1 MCELISLESASSLN
15 APESCQPTLIS
26 LCSKLQNSPSLGV
39 GLIILQGHRC
49 ATAACVPFLL
59 CSCFQ
64 EDFLKGL
71 AAQSFWV
78 ITSVSPFHTYYLAY
92 FFSLALPPPLP
103 YLQACFWFFLTPE
116 PGWSC
121 SVFQWLYLLPALG
134 TNLPWLWLWKW
145 PFPSPVYSTDRSLR
159 LASVAPSES
168 WTDTPLVFRMLTR
181 QAGTPTKQLH
191 HPRVFN
197 STPAFQIANPPADL
211 YLDSSS
217 TEARVWRWT
226 NKTNAAVVLFMPPR
240 TVELWSLFKH
250 FFYKLSNPGDAVY
263 NTFFFRLF

>member
-39 GLIILQGHRC
+39 GLIILQGHPC
-49 ATAACVPFLL
+49 ATAARVPFLL

-92 FFSLALPPPLP
+92 FFFPLASPLP
-103 YLQACFWFFLTPE
+103 LLYLQACFWFSLTPE

-121 SVFQWLYLLPALG
+121 SVFWWLCVLPALG
-134 TNLPWLWLWKW
+134 TNFAWPWFGKC

-159 LASVAPSES
+159 LASVAPSDS
-168 WTDTPLVFRMLTR
+168 WTLLPWSSGCWPDR
-181 QAGTPTKQLH
+181 QEPPQNSFTIH
-191 HPRVFN
+191 WVFN
-197 STPAFQIANPPADL
+197 STPAFQISNPPADL
-211 YLDSSS
+211 FLDASL
-217 TEARVWRWT
+217 TETRVWR
-226 NKTNAAVVLFMPPR
+226 
-240 TVELWSLFKH
+240 
-250 FFYKLSNPGDAVY
+250 
-263 NTFFFRLF
+263 

>member
-49 ATAACVPFLL
+49 ATAARVPFLL

-78 ITSVSPFHTYYLAY
+78 IRSISPFHTYYLAY
-92 FFSLALPPPLP
+92 FFSLASPLP
-103 YLQACFWFFLTPE
+103 LLYLQACFWFSLTPE

-121 SVFQWLYLLPALG
+121 LLFWWLYLLPALG
-134 TNLPWLWLWKW
+134 ANLAGPWFGKW
-145 PFPSPVYSTDRSLR
+145 PFPSPVYSTDRSLC
-159 LASVAPSES
+159 LASATPSES
-168 WTDTPLVFRMLTR
+168 WTNIPLVLRMLTR

-191 HPRVFN
+191 HPQVFS
-197 STPAFQIANPPADL
+197 STPAFQIANPPGDL
-211 YLDSSS
+211 HLDSSL
-217 TEARVWRWT
+217 TETRVWRW
-226 NKTNAAVVLFMPPR
+226 
-240 TVELWSLFKH
+240 
-250 FFYKLSNPGDAVY
+250 D
-263 NTFFFRLF
+263 